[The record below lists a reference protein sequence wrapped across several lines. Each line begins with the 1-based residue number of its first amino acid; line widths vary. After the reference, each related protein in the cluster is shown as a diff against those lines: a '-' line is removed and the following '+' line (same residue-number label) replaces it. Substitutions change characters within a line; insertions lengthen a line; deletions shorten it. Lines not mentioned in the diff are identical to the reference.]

1 MNGFSDTLEFA
12 RLLALTMTE
21 ILNQAPSA
29 SQLTAWEEKG
39 MLTLSIHGVI
49 DARSVFDALAADE
62 IRPPSEISLI
72 MMLCGIK
79 EMLRTGVM
87 RRMWWVDTRDMV
99 ADGLNKGACSREGL
113 LQLGETGVWKVNH
126 TPVGFTE
133 PVHQP
138 IRSTLES
145 ITAEEHD

>member
-1 MNGFSDTLEFA
+1 
-12 RLLALTMTE
+12 MTE
-21 ILNQAPSA
+21 VLNQAPA
-29 SQLTAWEEKG
+29 AATLTAWEEKG
-39 MLTLSIHGVI
+39 QLTLPIHGVI

-87 RRMWWVDTRDMV
+87 RRMWWVDTKDMI
-99 ADGLNKGACSREGL
+99 ADGLNKGACSRESL
-113 LQLGETGVWKVNH
+113 MQLGDTGEWKVNCK
-126 TPVGFTE
+126 PVGFTE

-138 IRSTLES
+138 IRSTLEAV
-145 ITAEEHD
+145 TAEEHD